1 MGIRRHNRPPSSPGR
16 LASGLSLSGIGL
28 VLLTH
33 VGYPLAAHTVAR
45 AARRGRGHAPE
56 TTGSADRQPTVTV
69 LIPAYNESRFIAQ
82 KIRDTAAL
90 DYPADR
96 LEVLVV
102 DDGSTDGTAEKAMSV
117 AHPCLRVVTVSA
129 RGGKSAAINRGMQEA
144 RGHIVVLTDANG
156 SLDPGSVQAIVR
168 SFDRPEV
175 AVVSGR
181 KLPVG
186 EGAHGAGESLYWR
199 FESALKD
206 AEGIIG
212 RVVGADGGIFAV
224 RREHFRPIP
233 RGVFADDYWIPIDAL
248 SRGLLVRQANDAAV
262 YERISTS
269 KRDDFER
276 RQRIAAGIWQVSL
289 GNLGLLHPRHGWTAV
304 AFGGHRVLRSIVVPP
319 LLPVILLSSAQA
331 ARHHRL
337 GRWLLVPQLAA
348 YTAATVGAVSNNRG
362 CAAPYQFAMT
372 NAAALGGAYRHV
384 RRRQSGLW
392 KRTERGDWH
401 PAATTGGRG
410 PSAAEPRAAAASA
423 TSDVQPVAP

>member
-1 MGIRRHNRPPSSPGR
+1 MGIRRHTRPPSPPGG
-16 LASGLSLSGIGL
+16 LASGLALGGIGL

-33 VGYPLAAHTVAR
+33 VGYPLAAHAVAR
-45 AARRGRGHAPE
+45 AARRGRGHIPAVA
-56 TTGSADRQPTVTV
+56 GSADREPTVTV
-69 LIPAYNESRFIAQ
+69 LIPAYNEARFIAD

-102 DDGSTDGTAEKAMSV
+102 DDGSTDGTAEQAMSV
-117 AHPCLRVVTVSA
+117 PHPSLRVVSVSP
-129 RGGKSAAINRGMQEA
+129 RGGKSAAINRGMQHA
-144 RGHIVVLTDANG
+144 RGQIVVLTDANG
-156 SLDPGSVQAIVR
+156 SLAPGSVQAIVR
-168 SFDRPEV
+168 CFDRPEV

-206 AEGIIG
+206 AEGAVG

-233 RGVFADDYWIPIDAL
+233 DGVFADDYWIPIDAL
-248 SRGLLVRQANDAAV
+248 RRGLLVRQANGAAV
-262 YERISTS
+262 YERTCTS

-289 GNLGLLHPRHGWTAV
+289 DNLGLLHPRHGWTAV

-319 LLPVILLSSAQA
+319 LLPVILVTSAQA
-331 ARHHRL
+331 ARHRRL
-337 GRWLLVPQLAA
+337 GRWLLAPQVAA
-348 YTAATVGAVSNNRG
+348 YTAAMVGAVSNNRG
-362 CAAPYQFAMT
+362 CAAPYQFVMT

-401 PAATTGGRG
+401 PAV
-410 PSAAEPRAAAASA
+410 AAAGRAPS
-423 TSDVQPVAP
+423 TPEPPVAGAPATGDVLSVAP

>member
-1 MGIRRHNRPPSSPGR
+1 MGIRRHTRPPSPPGK

-33 VGYPLAAHTVAR
+33 VGYPVAAHVVAR
-45 AARRGRGHAPE
+45 AARRARRDDPAA
-56 TTGSADRQPTVTV
+56 TASADRQPTVTV
-69 LIPAYNESRFIAQ
+69 LIPAYNEARFIAQ

-102 DDGSTDGTAEKAMSV
+102 DDGSTDGTAERAMSV
-117 AHPCLRVVTVSA
+117 PHPSLRVVTISS
-129 RGGKSAAINRGMQEA
+129 RGGKSAAINQGMQLA

-156 SLDPGSVQAIVR
+156 SLEPGSVRAIVR
-168 SFDRPEV
+168 CFDRPDV

-206 AEGIIG
+206 AEGTVG

-233 RGVFADDYWIPIDAL
+233 QGVFADDYWIPIDAL

-262 YERISTS
+262 YERTSTS

-289 GNLGLLHPRHGWTAV
+289 DNLGLLHPRHGWTAV

-319 LLPVILLSSAQA
+319 LLPVILVASARA
-331 ARHHRL
+331 ARHRRL
-337 GRWLLVPQLAA
+337 GRWLLAPQVVA
-348 YTAATVGAVSNNRG
+348 YTAATVGAVSNNKG

-372 NAAALGGAYRHV
+372 NAAALGGAYRHI

-392 KRTERGDWH
+392 TRTERGDWH
-401 PAATTGGRG
+401 PAV
-410 PSAAEPRAAAASA
+410 SAGDRASSTPEPLVAAVS
-423 TSDVQPVAP
+423 TSETLPVAP